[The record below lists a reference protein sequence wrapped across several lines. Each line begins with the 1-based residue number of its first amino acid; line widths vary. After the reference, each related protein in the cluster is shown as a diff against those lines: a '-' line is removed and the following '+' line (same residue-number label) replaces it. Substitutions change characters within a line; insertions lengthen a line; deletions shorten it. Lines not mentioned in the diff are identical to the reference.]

1 MSTAIETTNNK
12 SLLATTAA
20 KYGMDPRK
28 FYETLKAT
36 AFREAKTDEQFAA
49 LLVVANQYGLNV
61 FTKELYAFPDS
72 KSGGVVP
79 VVGVDGWS
87 RIINEHPEYDGME
100 FRAAETVV
108 ALDGKKIPEW
118 IECVMY
124 RKDRSHPTVAREYA
138 DECYRGTG
146 PWKSHPKRMLRH
158 KAMIQAARLAFGF
171 AGIYDPD
178 EAERIVSTVEPEMP
192 VRATAAGRVA
202 AKLGITPEADV
213 IDGEVV
219 DDDPTQPD
227 DEPTGAPV
235 KVDGNG
241 EVVDEE
247 DLPGYGPENLNEW
260 PPADEPAQEQ
270 PAQASR
276 PTMPTGK
283 PKASPRQLAKVAVL
297 MKERECEPETVR
309 KWMQAKWSIS
319 SRSQLDKDQA
329 GQLIE
334 FLSGLPMRL
343 TLENEGT
350 AA

>member
-20 KYGMDPRK
+20 KYGMEPRK

-118 IECVMY
+118 VECAIY

-138 DECYRGTG
+138 EECYRSTG
-146 PWKSHPKRMLRH
+146 PWKSHPRRMLRH
-158 KAMIQAARLAFGF
+158 KAIIQAARLAFGF
-171 AGIYDPD
+171 VGIYDQD

-192 VRATAAGRVA
+192 ARATAADRVA
-202 AKLGITPEADV
+202 AKLGVAAEPEPP
-213 IDGEVV
+213 IV
-219 DDDPTQPD
+219 D
-227 DEPTGAPV
+227 A
-235 KVDGNG
+235 
-241 EVVDEE
+241 EVVDEEPIPTDPNGEVIDE
-247 DLPGYGPENLNEW
+247 DLPGYGPENLDDFTAE
-260 PPADEPAQEQ
+260 QE
-270 PAQASR
+270 AAAER
-276 PTMPTGK
+276 
-283 PKASPRQLAKVAVL
+283 KASQRQLAKVAVL
-297 MKERECEPETVR
+297 MKERECETETVR
-309 KWMQAKWSIS
+309 KWMHAKWSIS

-343 TLENEGT
+343 TLENEG